1 MTTKA
6 CDFVVTTGQ
15 ELGSGLA
22 HGLGPDSLVRLQ
34 LRWRPGRPTLKAALG
49 LAGLLP
55 GRLHIQR
62 VCPEGPHSADLS
74 VGLFADPQDVAASPG
89 RSGPAE
95 TAKRK
100 PQCPPSMAQL
110 WRSLPVTSARSCR
123 LHGSL
128 PVRVIGDYLG
138 MQVPG
143 GKNHWG
149 LSWRHVYLYVE
160 NV

>member
-55 GRLHIQR
+55 GRLCAFGESVQKALTVQISLWGCLQTLRTWPLPLGGVVQQR
-62 VCPEGPHSADLS
+62 
-74 VGLFADPQDVAASPG
+74 Q
-89 RSGPAE
+89 
-95 TAKRK
+95 
-100 PQCPPSMAQL
+100 
-110 WRSLPVTSARSCR
+110 
-123 LHGSL
+123 
-128 PVRVIGDYLG
+128 
-138 MQVPG
+138 
-143 GKNHWG
+143 
-149 LSWRHVYLYVE
+149 
-160 NV
+160 